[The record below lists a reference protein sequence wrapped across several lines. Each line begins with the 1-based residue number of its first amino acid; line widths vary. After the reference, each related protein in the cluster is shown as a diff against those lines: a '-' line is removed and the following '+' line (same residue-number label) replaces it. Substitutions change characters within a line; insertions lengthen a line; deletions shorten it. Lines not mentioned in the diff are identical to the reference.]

1 MDKVERIGYVKSLVC
16 SIGESINNYSAAAD
30 HPIPGCTVSLYDS
43 KESIRRRCIVA
54 RQELLN
60 IMKELEK

>member
-16 SIGESINNYSAAAD
+16 SIGESINNYSAAD